1 MAVRDNSVEI
11 IEMLVAFG
19 ANPSIRDIRGNSSL
33 HMATAIR
40 SSESL
45 KILAESLASKDDV
58 NAFNNFGE
66 LVIFFLNLH
75 LFCSVLNIFYPK
87 NQLILGITP
96 LHIAMMNDDKPCI
109 DLLLRHGADPKILV
123 S

>member
-1 MAVRDNSVEI
+1 MKRDLFSNIYFFYLFQTPLHLAVRDNSVEI

-75 LFCSVLNIFYPK
+75 LCIHTFFFVLF
-87 NQLILGITP
+87 
-96 LHIAMMNDDKPCI
+96 
-109 DLLLRHGADPKILV
+109 
-123 S
+123 